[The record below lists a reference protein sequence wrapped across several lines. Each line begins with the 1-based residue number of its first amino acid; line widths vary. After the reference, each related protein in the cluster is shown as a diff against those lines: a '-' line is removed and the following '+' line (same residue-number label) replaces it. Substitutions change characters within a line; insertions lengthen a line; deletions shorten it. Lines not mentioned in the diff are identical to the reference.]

1 MFETVKEVDEETI
14 IKEHITPLSKD
25 ETTSLQNN
33 NFEDLGD
40 INDLIKIKAVV
51 TKIFKNVQFK
61 DNNVYLFN
69 DIIDNLQDKLPE
81 NVRDDDNKRDENIEK

>member
-1 MFETVKEVDEETI
+1 MFETFKEVDEETI

-40 INDLIKIKAVV
+40 INDLLKIKAVV

-81 NVRDDDNKRDENIEK
+81 NVRDDDRDGNIEK